1 MYLYVLV
8 IYNPLSCSELTA
20 CPKSPGPI
28 NIVQYKTVL
37 CKLEINILNFVQAKF
52 SVLYLTCMWSHH
64 KYITRVGDTNER
76 SSYTALFSS
85 SWFLFTTCR
94 TGVAASFPPRP
105 TGNKDLVTHLHIVNT
120 PRGFMRHNFGHF
132 YPGWCIIIGRGRLL

>member
-8 IYNPLSCSELTA
+8 IYHPLSCSELTV
-20 CPKSPGPI
+20 CPRSPGPI
-28 NIVQYKTVL
+28 NVVSYNTRLIGKTVL
-37 CKLEINILNFVQAKF
+37 CKLEINILNFVQAKL

-94 TGVAASFPPRP
+94 TGVAASSP
-105 TGNKDLVTHLHIVNT
+105 LS
-120 PRGFMRHNFGHF
+120 PRGIKTWLRTFTLWIPPVVLWDITLGIFTPVGA
-132 YPGWCIIIGRGRLL
+132 